1 MPEWIEACDVDDVD
15 EEDVIRFDHGDLLVA
30 LDGPRETYVARLA
43 DLMDEGK
50 VEVVGE

>member
-1 MPEWIEACDVDDVD
+1 
-15 EEDVIRFDHGDLLVA
+15 VA

-43 DLMDEGK
+43 DLMADGK